1 MLPFQDNS
9 SSASEKAPD
18 QRLSLMPLAEYS
30 RLDVNLITLDCISKA
45 LGEAPLFEDASLGI
59 DSGEK
64 IGFVGRNG
72 RGKST
77 FLRILEGSLEP
88 DSGIVARKREL
99 SVSLLEQRPS
109 FGAGDTLADFLY
121 GGSSTLVALSRR
133 RFLAEA
139 AGESRGADF
148 DRLEAAIDGAGGH
161 DLERA
166 YASLCTELGLSDAS
180 ARMAE
185 MSGGM
190 VKKAAIARALA
201 PRADLLLLDEP
212 TNHLDIEAIEWLEKR
227 LLQYSGGFV
236 LVTHDRWFLDAA
248 CSSIM
253 EIDRGAIYKY
263 SGSYSDYLAR
273 RIERAASLEK
283 AESRRVTNLKRE
295 LAWLMRGAQARAT
308 KSERRKDMIRGM
320 QAEALVR
327 ETGMEGFS
335 SSARRLG
342 KKILVLKGVAK
353 AYGAHIV
360 LAPFSRD
367 FKAGERVGVIGPN
380 GSGKTTFLDL
390 VSGRLEPDA
399 GSIERGENTHFAYF
413 DQTGASIDMSL
424 SIAAYIREKAERIA
438 MADGSVLNPE
448 QLLERFLFP
457 RAMHE
462 LPLSRLSGGELRRV
476 QLVRL
481 LADSPNFLLLDEPTN
496 DLDIDTI
503 ELLEDYLVDF
513 PGCVLAVS
521 HDRAFLDG
529 LSDYLIVLDGSGGA
543 REFVGRY
550 ADYRAFAETAAEE
563 KAPKRREAVEQ
574 GAAPLP
580 ARERKGLS
588 YAERKELASILEEIS
603 SLEEEKYSLEA
614 SFSLPSAKPMDREKS
629 NRRYAELETLIDA
642 RTARW
647 EALASRE

>member
-1 MLPFQDNS
+1 
-9 SSASEKAPD
+9 
-18 QRLSLMPLAEYS
+18 
-30 RLDVNLITLDCISKA
+30 VNLITLDRISKA
-45 LGEAPLFEDASLGI
+45 LGEAPLFEGVSLGI
-59 DSGEK
+59 DMGEK

-88 DSGIVARKREL
+88 DSGIVARKRGL
-99 SVSLLEQRPS
+99 TVSLLEQRPS
-109 FGAGDTLADFLY
+109 VGAGETLADFLY
-121 GGSSTLVALSRR
+121 GGRSTLVA
-133 RFLAEA
+133 AGIEA
-139 AGESRGADF
+139 ACEEGR
-148 DRLEAAIDGAGGH
+148 

-166 YASLCTELGLSDAS
+166 YASICTELGLADPA
-180 ARMAE
+180 APMAE

-201 PRADLLLLDEP
+201 PRAELLLLDEP

-227 LLQYSGGFV
+227 LLQYQGGFV

-253 EIDRGAIYKY
+253 EIDSSAVFKY
-263 SGSYSDYLAR
+263 AGSYSDYLER
-273 RIERAASLEK
+273 RIERTAALEK

-295 LAWLMRGAQARAT
+295 LAWLMRGARARAT

-320 QAEALVR
+320 QADALVR

-342 KKILVLKGVAK
+342 KKILVLKGVSK
-353 AYGAHIV
+353 AYGAHTV
-360 LAPFSRD
+360 LAPFSRN
-367 FKAGERVGVIGPN
+367 FKAGERVGIVGPN

-390 VSGRLEPDA
+390 VSGRIDPDA
-399 GSIERGENTHFAYF
+399 GKIERGENTHFAYF
-413 DQTGASIDMSL
+413 DQMAVSLDLSL
-424 SIAAYIREKAERIA
+424 SIAGYIREKAERIA
-438 MADGSVLNPE
+438 MADGSVLGPE

-503 ELLEDYLVDF
+503 ELLEDYLSDF

-529 LSDYLIVLDGSGGA
+529 LADFLIVLDGKGGA
-543 REFVGRY
+543 REYVGRY
-550 ADYRAFAETAAEE
+550 ADYRAFAAEAAEE
-563 KAPKRREAVEQ
+563 APKTLEPKRR
-574 GAAPLP
+574 AAAAEPASP
-580 ARERKGLS
+580 SRAREKKGLS
-588 YAERKELASILEEIS
+588 YAERKELAGLLDEIS
-603 SLEEEKYSLEA
+603 TLEEEKTSLEA
-614 SFSLPSAKPMDREKS
+614 LFSSPSPKADIKES
-629 NRRYAELETLIDA
+629 NRRYAELIGLVEE
-642 RTARW
+642 RTIRW
-647 EALASRE
+647 EELSAREG

>member
-1 MLPFQDNS
+1 
-9 SSASEKAPD
+9 
-18 QRLSLMPLAEYS
+18 
-30 RLDVNLITLDCISKA
+30 
-45 LGEAPLFEDASLGI
+45 
-59 DSGEK
+59 
-64 IGFVGRNG
+64 
-72 RGKST
+72 
-77 FLRILEGSLEP
+77 
-88 DSGIVARKREL
+88 
-99 SVSLLEQRPS
+99 
-109 FGAGDTLADFLY
+109 
-121 GGSSTLVALSRR
+121 
-133 RFLAEA
+133 
-139 AGESRGADF
+139 
-148 DRLEAAIDGAGGH
+148 
-161 DLERA
+161 
-166 YASLCTELGLSDAS
+166 
-180 ARMAE
+180 
-185 MSGGM
+185 M
-190 VKKAAIARALA
+190 VKKAALARALA
-201 PRADLLLLDEP
+201 PRAELLLLDEP

-253 EIDRGAIYKY
+253 EIDRGAIFKY

-320 QAEALVR
+320 QADALVR
-327 ETGMEGFS
+327 ETAMDGFS

-342 KKILVLKGVAK
+342 KKILVLKGLTK
-353 AYGAHIV
+353 AYGAHTVI
-360 LAPFSRD
+360 APFSRD
-367 FKAGERVGVIGPN
+367 FKAGERVGIVGPN
-380 GSGKTTFLDL
+380 GSGKTTFLDM

-399 GSIERGENTHFAYF
+399 GKIEKGENTHFAYF
-413 DQTGASIDMSL
+413 DQTAASIDMNL
-424 SIAAYIREKAERIA
+424 SVAAYIREKAERIT
-438 MADGSVLNPE
+438 MADGSVLGPE

-503 ELLEDYLVDF
+503 ELLEDYLSDF

-529 LSDYLIVLDGSGGA
+529 LCDFLIVLDGAGGA
-543 REFVGRY
+543 REFIGRY
-550 ADYRAFAETAAEE
+550 ADYRAFAARAEE
-563 KAPKRREAVEQ
+563 DAAAKASAKRKESASSLSASAQ
-574 GAAPLP
+574 AK
-580 ARERKGLS
+580 ERKGLS
-588 YAERKELASILEEIS
+588 YSERKELAGILDEIS
-603 SLEEEKYSLEA
+603 GLEEEKASLEA
-614 SFSLPSAKPMDREKS
+614 MFSLPSPKAEDREKS
-629 NRRYAELETLIDA
+629 QRRYAELLELVEA

-647 EALASRE
+647 EEISSRVLAGSE

>member
-1 MLPFQDNS
+1 LSLTAPAGY
-9 SSASEKAPD
+9 SSA
-18 QRLSLMPLAEYS
+18 
-30 RLDVNLITLDCISKA
+30 DVNLITLDRISKA
-45 LGEAPLFEDASLGI
+45 LGEAPLFEGASLGI
-59 DSGEK
+59 ESGDK

-88 DSGIVARKREL
+88 DSGTLARKRGL
-99 SVSLLEQRPS
+99 TVSLLEQRPS
-109 FGAGDTLADFLY
+109 FGPGDTLADFLY
-121 GGSSTLVALSRR
+121 GGGSTLVALSREER
-133 RFLAEA
+133 DLIRAGA
-139 AGESRGADF
+139 ARGAAF
-148 DRLEAAIDGAGGH
+148 DRLEAAIEGAGGH

-166 YASLCTELGLSDAS
+166 YASLCTELDLPDPGAP
-180 ARMAE
+180 MAE

-201 PRADLLLLDEP
+201 PRAELLLLDEP
-212 TNHLDIEAIEWLEKR
+212 TNHLDIEAIEWLERR
-227 LLQYSGGFV
+227 LLQYPGGFV

-253 EIDRGAIYKY
+253 EIDRGAVYKY
-263 SGSYSDYLAR
+263 PGSYSDYLER

-283 AESRRVTNLKRE
+283 AESRRLTNLKRE
-295 LAWLMRGAQARAT
+295 LAWLMRGARARAT

-320 QAEALVR
+320 QADALVR
-327 ETGMEGFS
+327 EAGMDGFS

-353 AYGAHIV
+353 SYDAHTV

-390 VSGRLEPDA
+390 VSGRIEGDA
-399 GSIERGENTHFAYF
+399 GKVDRGENTHFAYF
-413 DQTGASIDMSL
+413 DQTAASIDLSL
-424 SIAAYIREKAERIA
+424 TLSSYIREKAERIA
-438 MADGSVLNPE
+438 MADGSVLGPE

-503 ELLEDYLVDF
+503 ELLEDYLSDF

-529 LSDYLIVLDGSGGA
+529 LSDSLIVLDGSGGA
-543 REFVGRY
+543 REYVGRY
-550 ADYRAFAETAAEE
+550 ADYRAFEAAAATASA
-563 KAPKRREAVEQ
+563 APKRREAADAKA
-574 GAAPLP
+574 GP
-580 ARERKGLS
+580 AKERRGLS
-588 YAERKELASILEEIS
+588 YAERKELASILDEIS
-603 SLEEEKYSLEA
+603 SLEEEKASLEVV
-614 SFSLPSAKPMDREKS
+614 FSLSSHKAEDLEKS
-629 NRRYAELETLIDA
+629 NRRYAELLELVEA

-647 EALASRE
+647 ESLAARELAERE

>member
-1 MLPFQDNS
+1 
-9 SSASEKAPD
+9 
-18 QRLSLMPLAEYS
+18 LSLGPLAGYS
-30 RLDVNLITLDCISKA
+30 RVDVNLITLDRISKA
-45 LGEAPLFEDASLGI
+45 LGEAPLFEGASLGI
-59 DSGEK
+59 ETGEK

-77 FLRILEGSLEP
+77 FLRILEGGLEP
-88 DSGIVARKREL
+88 DSGIVARKRGL
-99 SVSLLEQRPS
+99 IVSFLEQRPA
-109 FGAGDTLADFLY
+109 FGAGETLSGFLY
-121 GGSSTLVALSRR
+121 GGSSTLVGLAREKRR
-133 RFLAEA
+133 LEA
-139 AGESRGADF
+139 AGEARGPAF
-148 DRLEAAIDGAGGH
+148 ERLEAALDAAGGQ

-166 YASLCTELGLSDAS
+166 YLSLCTELGLADAGS
-180 ARMAE
+180 PMAE

-201 PRADLLLLDEP
+201 PGAELLLLDEP
-212 TNHLDIEAIEWLEKR
+212 TNHLDIEAIEWLERR
-227 LLQYSGGFV
+227 LLQYAGGFV

-253 EIDRGAIYKY
+253 EIDRGEVFKY
-263 SGSYSDYLAR
+263 SGSYSDYLER

-295 LAWLMRGAQARAT
+295 LAWLMRGARARAT

-353 AYGAHIV
+353 SYGAHTV

-390 VSGRLEPDA
+390 VSGRLAPDS
-399 GSIERGENTHFAYF
+399 GTVEKGENTHFAYF
-413 DQTGASIDMSL
+413 DQTAASVDTSL
-424 SIAAYIREKAERIA
+424 SIAAFIREKAERIA
-438 MADGSVLNPE
+438 MADGSVLGPE

-503 ELLEDYLVDF
+503 ELLEDYLSDF

-529 LSDYLIVLDGSGGA
+529 LSDYLIVLDGSGA
-543 REFVGRY
+543 TREFVGRY
-550 ADYRAFAETAAEE
+550 ADYRAFAASAEGAAA
-563 KAPKRREAVEQ
+563 APKRS
-574 GAAPLP
+574 GAAERDAAPS
-580 ARERKGLS
+580 RGRKGLS
-588 YAERKELASILEEIS
+588 YAERKELGTILDEISGLETEKSALEELFS
-603 SLEEEKYSLEA
+603 RPSQNPEDLE
-614 SFSLPSAKPMDREKS
+614 RS
-629 NRRYAELETLIDA
+629 NRRYAELLELVEA

-647 EALASRE
+647 EDLAARE